1 MTYLVVVAAW
11 FQIEGKKLERAKLS
25 HLGPSNDIIIS
36 IRK

>member
-1 MTYLVVVAAW
+1 MTYLVVVATW
-11 FQIEGKKLERAKLS
+11 FQIEEKRLELAKLS

>member
-1 MTYLVVVAAW
+1 MTSLVVVAAW
-11 FQIEGKKLERAKLS
+11 FQIEGKKLELAKLS